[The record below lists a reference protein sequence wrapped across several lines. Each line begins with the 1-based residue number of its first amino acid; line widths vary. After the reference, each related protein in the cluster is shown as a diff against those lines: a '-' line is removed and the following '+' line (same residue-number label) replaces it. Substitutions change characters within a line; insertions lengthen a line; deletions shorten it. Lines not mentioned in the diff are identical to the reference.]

1 MRGFPIDRD
10 QRRALVASALL
21 VVGAAACEERTP
33 TSVDE
38 RLLPPEP
45 VTMEVRLGW
54 DEFASNLEVFGGYGA
69 PEELGTGVVA
79 NEYADTL
86 NARTLVRFGAYPT
99 ETSVRDSAGTI
110 RTDTNLTF
118 VGGRLVAFLDTLA
131 STNALPVTL
140 AAGATQNEWHSRTV
154 TWTAAVD
161 TTGDTRPWPE
171 PGAGPVTPIG
181 TTEWDPNAS
190 DSVWFAIDSATI
202 AEWADT
208 TDASR
213 GVRLDLLTAGH
224 RVQLNSV
231 ALRLITRPSLN
242 PDTLVDVTAPRRNLT
257 FVYDPFPEPP
267 PEGIRIG
274 GVPAWRTV
282 LDIGL
287 PARLTGPPELC
298 AAVGCPLT
306 LESGQVNHAAL
317 LLRSRQTETAFQPT
331 DTVRLDVRPVF
342 SRAAMPKSPLGASL
356 IGQSQNGHVAPAAF
370 GSGAGVQIEVPVTQ
384 FVRQLL
390 PGASQG
396 PVDPPSTLALLS
408 VFEPLSISFATFH
421 GPGGPD
427 EPVLK
432 LIITVSPSVELP

>member
-1 MRGFPIDRD
+1 MRGLPIDRNE
-10 QRRALVASALL
+10 RRSLVASALL
-21 VVGAAACEERTP
+21 LFGAAACEERTP
-33 TSVDE
+33 TSLDE
-38 RLLPPEP
+38 SLLPPEP
-45 VTMEVRLGW
+45 VTVEVRLGW
-54 DEFASNLEVFGGYGA
+54 DQFASNLEVFGGYGA
-69 PEELGTGVVA
+69 PEELGTGVLA

-99 ETSVRDSAGTI
+99 ETSVRDSLGTI

-118 VGGRLVAFLDTLA
+118 VGGRVVAFFDTIA
-131 STNALPVTL
+131 STNTSPVTL
-140 AAGATQNEWHSRTV
+140 ALGATENEWHATTA

-161 TTGDTRPWPE
+161 TIGDLRPWPE

-181 TTEWDPNAS
+181 TVDWDPDAG
-190 DSVWFAIDSATI
+190 DSVSFSVDSTTI

-208 TDASR
+208 TDLSR
-213 GVRLDLLTAGH
+213 GMRLDLVTPGH
-224 RVQLNSV
+224 RLQVTTV

-267 PEGIRIG
+267 PDGIRIG

-282 LDIGL
+282 LDVGL
-287 PARLTGPPELC
+287 PAQLTGPPELC
-298 AAVGCPLT
+298 AAVGCPLV

-342 SRAAMPKSPLGASL
+342 SRAAMPKSPLGSSL
-356 IGQSQNGHVAPAAF
+356 VGLTEGGRVPPDAF
-370 GSGAGVQIEVPVTQ
+370 GAGAGVEIEVPVTG
-384 FVRQLL
+384 FVRRLL
-390 PGASQG
+390 PGAEEG
-396 PVDPPSTLALLS
+396 PEDAPNTLALLS
-408 VFEPLSISFATFH
+408 VFEPLSIAFASFH

-427 EPVLK
+427 EPVLR
-432 LIITVSPSVELP
+432 LILTVSPSVELP